1 MPNSFW
7 CLGFS
12 DEICLKLMFAVLR
25 NGEEGAEKE
34 QRGTCKL
41 SFHIYTFRCIS
52 LNIKVVEL
60 FNYIK

>member
-1 MPNSFW
+1 
-7 CLGFS
+7 
-12 DEICLKLMFAVLR
+12 MFAVLH

-41 SFHIYTFRCIS
+41 SFHIYTFRFIS